1 MPRFFDR
8 LTIGAAPLLACLV
21 LTGLAACSGAGGGS
35 GPTAPPPP
43 AAGGSASVSGQVTGV
58 SGGSGSAAGSVAAAA
73 TMGVTVR
80 IQGTNLSTTTD
91 AQGRF
96 GLGGVP
102 AGDQVV
108 LFETGSTTAPLGI
121 PGIQPAERIELMV
134 ALAGSTVQVQSMERS
149 PAGGGDPPEL
159 TLEMQPDTWNTNW
172 AGSSGT
178 VSALI
183 RGEGFEGIDLDSIVL
198 VGTDPEADPLAP
210 RRAERQGDHVRAF
223 FAQSA
228 ALATLDTP
236 QPGEVHTVTIEFTVE
251 GEPASLTDDVR
262 IVGPGGPEDEAEIR
276 IEKATNGE
284 DADRP
289 PGPSIPVGDP
299 VEWTYVVTNTG
310 DVPLSEVTV
319 TDDQG
324 VDVDCPGDAL
334 EPGESMTCT
343 GSGVAEEGQYSNV
356 GTAEAVASEGDEVG
370 DEDPSHYFG
379 EEEEPEPEPVELTVQ
394 MQPDAWNTNW
404 TRSAGTVSAFIRGSG
419 FDRIDLDSIVLIG
432 TDPDADPLE
441 PTRVQ
446 RQGNHVRAF
455 FAQSAAITILDTP
468 QPGEVHTL
476 TLELT
481 VEGEPVTLTVDV
493 RVVGP
498 PGG

>member
-1 MPRFFDR
+1 MPRSFDR
-8 LTIGAAPLLACLV
+8 LTLGAALGLACLV
-21 LTGLAACSGAGGGS
+21 LTGLGACGGEGGGT

-43 AAGGSASVSGQVTGV
+43 AVGGSASVGGQVTGV
-58 SGGSGSAAGSVAAAA
+58 SGGGGSAGASSAL
-73 TMGVTVR
+73 GVTVR
-80 IQGTNLSTTTD
+80 IQGTGLSTTTD

-102 AGDQVV
+102 GGDQVV
-108 LFETGSTTAPLGI
+108 LFETGSATAPLGI
-121 PGIQPAERIELMV
+121 PGIQAGERIELTV
-134 ALAGSTVQVQSMERS
+134 ALAGTTVEVQSMQRS
-149 PAGGGDPPEL
+149 QGGGDAPEL
-159 TLEMQPDTWNTNW
+159 TLAMQPDTWNTNW

-183 RGEGFEGIDLDSIVL
+183 RGEGFEDVDLDSIVL
-198 VGTDPEADPLAP
+198 VGTDPGADPLAP
-210 RRAERQGDHVRAF
+210 SRVDRQGDHVRAR

-228 ALATLDTP
+228 ALATLDDP
-236 QPGEVHTVTIEFTVE
+236 QPGEVHTVTIEFTVA
-251 GEPASLTDDVR
+251 GEPSSLTDDVR
-262 IVGPGGPEDEAEIR
+262 IVGPGEPEDEAEIR

-289 PGPSIPVGDP
+289 PGPRIPVGDP

-310 DVPLSEVTV
+310 EVPLSEVTV

-356 GTAEAVASEGDEVG
+356 GAARARDPDGEEVE
-370 DEDPSHYFG
+370 DEDRSHYFG
-379 EEEEPEPEPVELTVQ
+379 EEEDPEPDPVELTVE
-394 MQPDAWNTNW
+394 MQPGVWNTNW
-404 TRSAGTVSAFIRGSG
+404 TRSSGSVSAFIRGSG
-419 FDRIDLDSIVLIG
+419 FERIDLDSIVLIG
-432 TDPDADPLE
+432 TDPGADPLE
-441 PTRVQ
+441 PTRAQ

-455 FAQSAAITILDTP
+455 FAQSAAIGLLDTP

-476 TLELT
+476 TIELT
-481 VEGEPVTLTVDV
+481 VDGEPVTLTADV

-498 PGG
+498 P